1 MCILTAS
8 KIAEHSTRYKSIDGY
23 LDIQPP
29 GRLVNKRIP
38 MKEKGKE
45 NRASRN
51 PKTCLESILGDDM
64 SRLRMMPSLHQEISD
79 NRVLG
84 GFFSGV
90 LSWGI
95 LSGSQSNTVQTGCYW
110 VKKNRC
116 ELTECK

>member
-1 MCILTAS
+1 
-8 KIAEHSTRYKSIDGY
+8 
-23 LDIQPP
+23 
-29 GRLVNKRIP
+29 

-64 SRLRMMPSLHQEISD
+64 SRLRMMPSLHEEISD

-84 GFFSGV
+84 GFVSGV

-95 LSGSQSNTVQTGCYW
+95 LSGSQSNTVQTGCSW
-110 VKKNRC
+110 VKKTGANQQNAN
-116 ELTECK
+116 KKN